1 MCTLLEK
8 FDEHDGP
15 VRGICFH
22 QQQPLFVSGGDDYK
36 IKVWNYK
43 QRRCLFTLLGH
54 LDYIRTTFFHHE
66 YPWILSASDD
76 QTIRIWNWQSRQC
89 ISVLTGHNHYVMC
102 AQFHPTEDLLVSASL
117 DQSVRVWDFSGLRK
131 KSVAPG
137 PAGLA
142 EHLRNPQATDL
153 FGQADAV
160 VKHVLEGHDRGVNWA
175 AFHPTLPLIVS
186 AADDRQLK
194 LWRMNDSKAWEVD
207 TCRGHYNN
215 VSCALF
221 QAKHELILSNSEDK
235 SIRVWDMTKRTC
247 LHTFR
252 REHERYW
259 VLAAH
264 PTLNLFAAGHDAGM
278 ILFKL
283 QRERPAYAVHNNIL
297 FYIKDRQLRK
307 LDMQTN
313 RDSPVMQIKGG
324 GRHQPYSMSLNHAEW
339 CVLVTWRVGDNSSY
353 ELYQAPRDAGDA
365 PAGEP
370 ARGAAAS
377 AVWVARNRFAA
388 LEKNN
393 QLVIKNLKN
402 DVSKKISTPT
412 CEEIMY
418 AGTGMLL
425 LREPDCVQLL
435 DVQQKRTIASVK
447 VSKCRYAIWN
457 SDMSLVALLGK
468 HTVTLCTKKLEQLC
482 TITEG
487 SRVKSGAFDDT
498 TPHPVFIYTTANHIK
513 YCCRDGDYGIIRTL
527 DLPVYAVKVLANDS
541 GARVVCLDREC
552 RPKVLHIDPTEY
564 RYTKRVVCLDR
575 ECRPKVL
582 HIDPTEYRYTKRVVC
597 LDREC
602 RPKVLH
608 IDPTEY
614 RYTKRVVCLDR
625 ECRPKVLHIDPT
637 EYRYTKRVVCL
648 DRECRPKV
656 LHIDPT
662 EYRYTKRVVC
672 LDRECRPK
680 VLHIDPTEYRYTKRV
695 VCLDR
700 ECRPKV
706 LHIDPTEYRY
716 TKRVVC
722 LDRECRPKVLHI
734 DPTEYRYTKRVVC
747 LDRECRP
754 KVLHIDPTEY
764 RYTKRVVCLDRECRP
779 KVLHIDPT
787 EYRYTK
793 RVVCLDRECRPKVL
807 HIDPTEYRY
816 TKRVVCL
823 DRECRPK
830 VLHIDPTEYR
840 ECRPKVL
847 HIDPTEYRYTKRVVC
862 LDREC
867 RPKVLHIDPTEYRY
881 TKRVVCLDR
890 ECRPKVLHIDPTEY
904 RYTKRVVCLDRECRP
919 KVLHIDPTEYRECR
933 PKVLHIDPT
942 EYRYTKRVVCLDR
955 ECRPKVLHIDPTEYR
970 YTKRVV
976 CLDRECRPKVLHIDP
991 TEYRYTKRVVCLDR
1005 ECRPKVLHIDP
1016 TEYRY
1021 TKRVVCLDRECRPK
1035 VLHIDPTEY
1044 RYTKRVV
1051 CLDRECRPK
1060 VLHIDPTE
1068 YRFKLALVTR
1078 QYDQVLHMVRTAK
1091 LVGQSII
1098 AYLQEKGYPEVAL
1111 HFVKDARTRL
1121 SLALQCG
1128 NIEVAL
1134 EAAKSLDEP
1143 DAWDKL
1149 AKAATATGNHQIVE
1163 MCYQR
1168 TKNFDKLSFLYL
1180 VTGNLDKLRKM
1191 MKIAEIRKDAS
1202 SQFQGALLLGD
1213 VKERIRLLKNAGQL
1227 SLAYLTAINHKQLE
1241 EAEQLKAALEAAG
1254 LPIPEANPDA
1264 VFLRPPLPVHKAQPN
1279 WPLLAVSKSFFEVAG
1294 GARAGG
1300 AEASGVAAA
1309 AAAAIDEP
1317 LEAGGAWGDDDD
1329 VLETKEEGEAGETG
1343 EGGAGSDGDWD
1354 VGDDDLELPE
1364 ELAPVSADIDGDG
1377 TTEYFVAP
1385 TRGTSLSLSTKLK
1398 TAHDHIATGQFE
1410 IAMRLLNEQVGI
1422 VNFEPYSSLFLSM
1435 FSRAR
1440 LSFGA
1445 LPCSA
1450 PLTAHL
1456 HRNWKEASGK
1466 DLLPVVTIKLN
1477 DLVSAL
1483 QQCYQFTTAGKFTE
1497 AIERLQRI
1505 IQSVPLLH
1513 VETKPELSEAQQ
1525 LLNICREYLLGLQM
1539 ECQRKAMPKNT
1550 LEEQKRTCE
1559 MAAYFTHCKLQP
1571 VHQILTLRTA
1581 LNMFFK
1587 LRNYRTAA
1595 SFARRLLELGP
1606 RPEVAQ
1612 QARKILQA
1620 CEKTPTDEHQLLYDE
1635 HNPFTICGISYQPI
1649 YRGRPEARC
1658 PLCAASYLPELAG
1671 RLCAVCGVAQVGQ
1684 DARGLS
1690 ICPLQFHR

>member
-1 MCTLLEK
+1 MYGFVEVNLSFVTPQEPVEMLTKFETKSARVKGISFHAKRPWILASLHNGVIQLWDYRMCTLLEK

-22 QQQPLFVSGGDDYK
+22 CQQPLFVSGGDDYK

-137 PAGLA
+137 PTGLA

-153 FGQADAV
+153 FGQEKTVSNPCECRSMCRKCVFKCICTVKIVEADAV

-175 AFHPTLPLIVS
+175 SFHPTLPLVVS
-186 AADDRQLK
+186 AADDRQVK
-194 LWRMNDSKAWEVD
+194 LWRMNDAKAWEVD

-215 VSCALF
+215 VSCVLF

-247 LHTFR
+247 LHTYR

-259 VLAAH
+259 VLASH

-313 RDSPVMQIKGG
+313 RDSPVMPIKGG

-339 CVLVTWRVGDNSSY
+339 CVLVNWRVGDNSSY
-353 ELYQAPRDAGDA
+353 ELYAAPRDGADA
-365 PAGEP
+365 PAAEP
-370 ARGAAAS
+370 ARGAATTAI
-377 AVWVARNRFAA
+377 WVARNRFAA

-402 DVSKKISTPT
+402 EVSKKISTPT

-425 LREPDCVQLL
+425 LREPDCIQLL
-435 DVQQKRTIASVK
+435 DVQQKRTVASVK

-487 SRVKSGAFDDT
+487 ARVKSGAFDDS
-498 TPHPVFIYTTANHIK
+498 TPQPVFIYTTANHIK

-527 DLPVYAVKVLANDS
+527 DVPVYAVKVLASES

-552 RPKVLHIDPTEY
+552 RPKVLN
-564 RYTKRVVCLDR
+564 
-575 ECRPKVL
+575 
-582 HIDPTEYRYTKRVVC
+582 
-597 LDREC
+597 
-602 RPKVLH
+602 
-608 IDPTEY
+608 
-614 RYTKRVVCLDR
+614 
-625 ECRPKVLHIDPT
+625 
-637 EYRYTKRVVCL
+637 
-648 DRECRPKV
+648 
-656 LHIDPT
+656 
-662 EYRYTKRVVC
+662 
-672 LDRECRPK
+672 
-680 VLHIDPTEYRYTKRV
+680 
-695 VCLDR
+695 
-700 ECRPKV
+700 
-706 LHIDPTEYRY
+706 
-716 TKRVVC
+716 
-722 LDRECRPKVLHI
+722 
-734 DPTEYRYTKRVVC
+734 
-747 LDRECRP
+747 
-754 KVLHIDPTEY
+754 
-764 RYTKRVVCLDRECRP
+764 
-779 KVLHIDPT
+779 
-787 EYRYTK
+787 
-793 RVVCLDRECRPKVL
+793 
-807 HIDPTEYRY
+807 
-816 TKRVVCL
+816 
-823 DRECRPK
+823 
-830 VLHIDPTEYR
+830 
-840 ECRPKVL
+840 
-847 HIDPTEYRYTKRVVC
+847 
-862 LDREC
+862 
-867 RPKVLHIDPTEYRY
+867 
-881 TKRVVCLDR
+881 
-890 ECRPKVLHIDPTEY
+890 
-904 RYTKRVVCLDRECRP
+904 
-919 KVLHIDPTEYRECR
+919 
-933 PKVLHIDPT
+933 
-942 EYRYTKRVVCLDR
+942 
-955 ECRPKVLHIDPTEYR
+955 
-970 YTKRVV
+970 
-976 CLDRECRPKVLHIDP
+976 
-991 TEYRYTKRVVCLDR
+991 
-1005 ECRPKVLHIDP
+1005 
-1016 TEYRY
+1016 
-1021 TKRVVCLDRECRPK
+1021 
-1035 VLHIDPTEY
+1035 
-1044 RYTKRVV
+1044 
-1051 CLDRECRPK
+1051 
-1060 VLHIDPTE
+1060 IDPTE

-1128 NIEVAL
+1128 NIDVAL
-1134 EAAKSLDEP
+1134 EAAKSLDET

-1149 AKAATATGNHQIVE
+1149 AKAALATGNHQIVE

-1180 VTGNLDKLRKM
+1180 ITGNLEKLRKM
-1191 MKIAEIRKDAS
+1191 MKIAEIRKDVS

-1213 VKERIRLLKNAGQL
+1213 IKERIRLLKNAGQL
-1227 SLAYLTAINHKQLE
+1227 SLAYLTAINHKQVE
-1241 EAEQLKAALEAAG
+1241 EAEQLRSALEAAN
-1254 LPIPEANPDA
+1254 LPVPEANPNA
-1264 VFLRPPLPVHKAQPN
+1264 VFLRPPLPVVKAQPN

-1294 GARAGG
+1294 GARAGAAAG
-1300 AEASGVAAA
+1300 GVAAA
-1309 AAAAIDEP
+1309 AADIDAEP
-1317 LEAGGAWGDDDD
+1317 LDAGGAWGDDDD
-1329 VLETKEEGEAGETG
+1329 VLAKADKEDIG
-1343 EGGAGSDGDWD
+1343 DGDAQEDACDDGGWD
-1354 VGDDDLELPE
+1354 VGDEDLELPE
-1364 ELAPVSADIDGDG
+1364 ELAPVSGKDFLPDIDAEETAD
-1377 TTEYFVAP
+1377 YFVAP
-1385 TRGTSLSLSTKLK
+1385 TRGTSVALSSKLK
-1398 TAHDHIATGQFE
+1398 TAHDHVATGQFE
-1410 IAMRLLNEQVGI
+1410 VALRLLNEQVGI
-1422 VNFEPYSSLFLSM
+1422 VNFEPYLDTLLAM
-1435 FSRAR
+1435 YARAR
-1440 LSFGA
+1440 MSFGA
-1445 LPCSA
+1445 LPNVP
-1450 PLTAHL
+1450 PLHAHL

-1466 DLLPVVTIKLN
+1466 DLLPIVTAKLN
-1477 DLVSAL
+1477 DLVAQL
-1483 QQCYQFTTAGKFTE
+1483 QQCYQMTTAGKFTE

-1505 IQSVPLLH
+1505 AQSVPLLH
-1513 VETKPELSEAQQ
+1513 VDTKPELSEAQQ
-1525 LLNICREYLLGLQM
+1525 LLTICREYLLGLQM
-1539 ECQRKAMPKNT
+1539 ETARKGMPKNT
-1550 LEEQKRTCE
+1550 LDEQKRTCE

-1587 LRNYRTAA
+1587 LKNFRTAA

-1635 HNPFTICGISYQPI
+1635 HNPFNICGISYKPI
-1649 YRGRPEARC
+1649 YRGKPEEKC
-1658 PLCAASYLPELAG
+1658 SLCMASFLPEHKG
-1671 RLCAVCGVAQVGQ
+1671 KLCTVCGVAEIGKDVL
-1684 DARGLS
+1684 GLR
-1690 ICPLQFHR
+1690 ICPLQFQR

>member
-1 MCTLLEK
+1 MLTKFETKSARVKGISFHAKRPWVLASLHNGVIQLWDYRMCTLLEK

-22 QQQPLFVSGGDDYK
+22 IQQPLFVSGGDDYK

-102 AQFHPTEDLLVSASL
+102 AQFHPSEDLLVSASL

-137 PAGLA
+137 PTGLA

-175 AFHPTLPLIVS
+175 SFHPSLPLIVS
-186 AADDRQLK
+186 AADDRQVK
-194 LWRMNDSKAWEVD
+194 LWRMNDAKAWEVD

-215 VSCALF
+215 VSCVLF
-221 QAKHELILSNSEDK
+221 HARHELILSNSEDK

-252 REHERYW
+252 RENERYW
-259 VLAAH
+259 VLTSH
-264 PTLNLFAAGHDAGM
+264 PSLNLFAAGHDAGM

-283 QRERPAYAVHNNIL
+283 QRERPAYAVHNNML
-297 FYIKDRQLRK
+297 FYIKERQLRK

-313 RDSPVMQIKGG
+313 RDAPVMQIKGG

-339 CVLVTWRVGDNSSY
+339 CVLVTWRVGDSSSY
-353 ELYQAPRDAGDA
+353 ELYQAPREGREGGDA
-365 PAGEP
+365 PPEP
-370 ARGAAAS
+370 ARAAATS

-402 DVSKKISTPT
+402 EVSKKISTPT

-447 VSKCRYAIWN
+447 IAKCRYAIWN

-482 TITEG
+482 SITEG
-487 SRVKSGAFDDT
+487 ARVKSGAFDDS
-498 TPHPVFIYTTANHIK
+498 TPQPVFIYTTANHIK
-513 YCCRDGDYGIIRTL
+513 YCCKDGDYGIIRTL
-527 DLPVYAVKVLANDS
+527 DVPVYAVKVVANEA

-552 RPKVLHIDPTEY
+552 RPKVLN
-564 RYTKRVVCLDR
+564 
-575 ECRPKVL
+575 
-582 HIDPTEYRYTKRVVC
+582 
-597 LDREC
+597 
-602 RPKVLH
+602 
-608 IDPTEY
+608 
-614 RYTKRVVCLDR
+614 
-625 ECRPKVLHIDPT
+625 
-637 EYRYTKRVVCL
+637 
-648 DRECRPKV
+648 
-656 LHIDPT
+656 
-662 EYRYTKRVVC
+662 
-672 LDRECRPK
+672 
-680 VLHIDPTEYRYTKRV
+680 
-695 VCLDR
+695 
-700 ECRPKV
+700 
-706 LHIDPTEYRY
+706 
-716 TKRVVC
+716 
-722 LDRECRPKVLHI
+722 
-734 DPTEYRYTKRVVC
+734 
-747 LDRECRP
+747 
-754 KVLHIDPTEY
+754 
-764 RYTKRVVCLDRECRP
+764 
-779 KVLHIDPT
+779 
-787 EYRYTK
+787 
-793 RVVCLDRECRPKVL
+793 
-807 HIDPTEYRY
+807 
-816 TKRVVCL
+816 
-823 DRECRPK
+823 
-830 VLHIDPTEYR
+830 
-840 ECRPKVL
+840 
-847 HIDPTEYRYTKRVVC
+847 
-862 LDREC
+862 
-867 RPKVLHIDPTEYRY
+867 
-881 TKRVVCLDR
+881 
-890 ECRPKVLHIDPTEY
+890 
-904 RYTKRVVCLDRECRP
+904 
-919 KVLHIDPTEYRECR
+919 
-933 PKVLHIDPT
+933 
-942 EYRYTKRVVCLDR
+942 
-955 ECRPKVLHIDPTEYR
+955 
-970 YTKRVV
+970 
-976 CLDRECRPKVLHIDP
+976 
-991 TEYRYTKRVVCLDR
+991 
-1005 ECRPKVLHIDP
+1005 
-1016 TEYRY
+1016 
-1021 TKRVVCLDRECRPK
+1021 
-1035 VLHIDPTEY
+1035 
-1044 RYTKRVV
+1044 
-1051 CLDRECRPK
+1051 
-1060 VLHIDPTE
+1060 IDPTE

-1143 DAWDKL
+1143 AAWDKL
-1149 AKAATATGNHQIVE
+1149 ANAALATGNHQIVE

-1180 VTGNLDKLRKM
+1180 ITGNLDKLRKM
-1191 MKIAEIRKDAS
+1191 MKIAEIRKDVSA
-1202 SQFQGALLLGD
+1202 QFQGALLLGD

-1227 SLAYLTAINHKQLE
+1227 SLAYLTAINHKQEE
-1241 EAEQLKAALEAAG
+1241 EAVQLKAALEAAG
-1254 LPIPEANPDA
+1254 LA
-1264 VFLRPPLPVHKAQPN
+1264 VPTATASEEDGVALRPPLPVHRAHHN

-1294 GARAGG
+1294 GARAG
-1300 AEASGVAAA
+1300 AEAGAIAAA
-1309 AAAAIDEP
+1309 AVGDEP
-1317 LEAGGAWGDDDD
+1317 LEAAGAWGDDDD
-1329 VLETKEEGEAGETG
+1329 ILDEKNVLEGEDVAAED
-1343 EGGAGSDGDWD
+1343 GSDGGWD
-1354 VGDDDLELPE
+1354 VGDEDIELPE
-1364 ELAPVSADIDGDG
+1364 ELAPVSADIDGGDEAG
-1377 TTEYFVAP
+1377 SYFVAP
-1385 TRGTSLSLSTKLK
+1385 TRGSAAAISPRLR
-1398 TAHDHIATGQFE
+1398 TAHDHVATGQFE
-1410 IAMRLLNEQVGI
+1410 IAFRLLNEQVGI
-1422 VNFEPYSSLFLSM
+1422 VNFSPYSEQFLNM
-1435 FSRAR
+1435 YGAAR
-1440 LSFGA
+1440 MWFGGLASVPPLPA
-1445 LPCSA
+1445 L
-1450 PLTAHL
+1450 L

-1466 DLLPVVTIKLN
+1466 DLLPVLTIKLN
-1477 DLVSAL
+1477 DLVTQL
-1483 QQCYQFTTAGKFTE
+1483 QQCYQLTTAGKFTD

-1505 IQSVPLLH
+1505 AQSVPLLH
-1513 VETKPELSEAQQ
+1513 VDTKTELTEAQQ
-1525 LLNICREYLLGLQM
+1525 LLNICKEYLLGLQM
-1539 ECQRKAMPKNT
+1539 ETARKAMPKNT

-1587 LRNYRTAA
+1587 LKNFRTAA

-1635 HNPFTICGISYQPI
+1635 HNPFNICGISYKPI
-1649 YRGRPEARC
+1649 YRGKPEEKC
-1658 PLCAASYLPELAG
+1658 PLCSASYLPEHKG
-1671 RLCAVCGVAQVGQ
+1671 KLCAVCGVAEIGKDVL
-1684 DARGLS
+1684 GLR
-1690 ICPLQFHR
+1690 ICPLQFQR